1 MAWNRLRIRG
11 GSGFIPTPSP
21 WICSAF
27 GEPEEKKKKLIKVS
41 FAGCGASSS
50 FSTGKRRYIDQ
61 DGQLDNCPLEVAS
74 DNDVDLKLKIC
85 RTEGSQVFLTTNSE
99 DKRERTPAVVRGG
112 CKPRVFGDSRMKI
125 LGDGCVCHSP
135 SGTQGMSFGVSV
147 LIKVFASNGFFEN
160 SMDAFAQARRVGYEL
175 GIRSCNF
182 LLKCLAEAN
191 EREILFFV

>member
-125 LGDGCVCHSP
+125 LGYGCVC
-135 SGTQGMSFGVSV
+135 
-147 LIKVFASNGFFEN
+147 
-160 SMDAFAQARRVGYEL
+160 RR
-175 GIRSCNF
+175 C
-182 LLKCLAEAN
+182 
-191 EREILFFV
+191 